1 MPKPIEAEVRKRLD
15 GTICGVIRWP
25 AYTLVLTAEEAR
37 NLSDHLR
44 TLAIDIERGH
54 IGVRTYPEQSA

>member
-1 MPKPIEAEVRKRLD
+1 MPKPMEAEVRRHVA
-15 GTICGVIRWP
+15 GHIYGIVRWP
-25 AYTLVLTAEEAR
+25 SLSRALTAEEAR

-44 TLAIDIERGH
+44 TLAIDIERGQ

>member
-1 MPKPIEAEVRKRLD
+1 MTQPIQAEVRRHVA
-15 GTICGVIRWP
+15 GHIYGIVRWP
-25 AYTLVLTAEEAR
+25 SLSQTLTPEEAL